1 MNPKIDLSQT
11 LIKTKRL
18 VLRPWT
24 KEDLEDFFAYA
35 SVDGVGQMA
44 GWLPHQNKE
53 ETLKILELFIN
64 EKKTLAIEYLG
75 KVIGS
80 IGVEPY
86 NEKLYPDLMKKKAR
100 ELGYVLSKDYWGQGL
115 MPEAVE
121 AIMDYLFE
129 QIQLDALLC
138 GHFLKNHQSQRVQ
151 EKCGFKHYAYGKYQT
166 YYGIIEENEMNILTK
181 EDYEKQKKDLHKM
194 K

>member
-53 ETLKILELFIN
+53 ETLKILELFIS

-194 K
+194 

>member
-24 KEDLEDFFAYA
+24 KEDLEDFVAYA

-194 K
+194 